1 MKRTACA
8 LLLAGLVALPAA
20 AAKPTDDA
28 LSLVPPDASSAG
40 LMRVADL
47 RTSPLFDRVFEETG
61 RLSADADAARF
72 LSETGLNPRQ
82 DVDLVVFAASP
93 GRDAGGWALVAF
105 EGRFDAAKLAAATAA
120 RGAERKS
127 TPSGDY
133 FLLKDGHHAGPAH
146 EGGAVAFA
154 SNRLVL
160 AGSETAVAEA
170 LARRAA
176 GGTSFAAGDGLGRQ
190 ASRVDPKA
198 SAWALIDMSRFRA
211 SERAARLRGGDDAA
225 GAVVAAM
232 KPVTFVALSATAD
245 GDALKVTATGVS
257 DDAETRQN
265 LEDAIRGVL
274 AVWRMAVQEKQPDLV
289 PVLRAF
295 KVTQG
300 KDSVT
305 LAGTL
310 PGSFLREL
318 QAKKS
323 RSQK

>member
-1 MKRTACA
+1 MKRTAYA
-8 LLLAGLVALPAA
+8 LLLAALAALPAA

-28 LSLVPPDASSAG
+28 LSLIPPDASSAG
-40 LMRVADL
+40 VVRVADL

-61 RLSADADAARF
+61 RVSADADAARF

-82 DVDLVVFAASP
+82 DVDLVVFAGSP

-105 EGRFDAAKLAAATAA
+105 EGRFDPAKLAAAMAV
-120 RGAERKS
+120 RGGERKG
-127 TPSGDY
+127 TPHGDY
-133 FLLKDGHHAGPAH
+133 FLLKDGHHAGAGH

-154 SNRLVL
+154 SSRLVL
-160 AGSETAVAEA
+160 AGSETAVTQA

-176 GGTSFAAGDGLGRQ
+176 GGTAFAGGDGLGRQ
-190 ASRVDPKA
+190 TSRVDTRA
-198 SAWALIDMSRFRA
+198 SAWALVDMSRFRG
-211 SERAARLRGGDDAA
+211 SERAAKFRGGDDAA

-232 KPVTFVALSATAD
+232 KPVTFVALSATVE
-245 GDALKVTATGVS
+245 GDALKVAATGVS

-310 PGSFLREL
+310 PGTVLREL

-323 RSQK
+323 STPR